1 MIYNK
6 QDSNIDYPKV
16 KDDGQRLI
24 NAHLKFDSPSKNV
37 IGEKLYPR
45 EALQAAIVT
54 AKELAS
60 VTASSHWYKVVTY
73 LEDQQQIRYGR

>member
-6 QDSNIDYPKV
+6 QGSNIDYPKA
-16 KDDGQRLI
+16 KDAAEDLI
-24 NAHLKFDSPSKNV
+24 KKHLKFDSPSKNI
-37 IGEKLYPR
+37 IGERLEHR

-60 VTASSHWYKVVTY
+60 VTASSHWYKVITY

>member
-6 QDSNIDYPKV
+6 QESNIDYPKA
-16 KDDGQRLI
+16 KDAAEDLI
-24 NAHLKFDSPSKNV
+24 KKHLKFDSPSKNI
-37 IGEKLYPR
+37 IGERLEHR

-60 VTASSHWYKVVTY
+60 VTASSHWYKVITY

>member
-6 QDSNIDYPKV
+6 QDSNIDYPKA
-16 KDDGQRLI
+16 KDAAEDLI
-24 NAHLKFDSPSKNV
+24 TKHLKFDSPSKNV
-37 IGEKLYPR
+37 IGEKLEHR

-60 VTASSHWYKVVTY
+60 VTASSHWYKVITY